1 MRNGVANTA
10 ASLPLQFPLCV
21 LHCGPQVFRFGGLLV
36 AEYTLAHIYYD
47 FHSLCIVPLLFTILE
62 AHIHTAKVSNN
73 EVKASLL

>member
-10 ASLPLQFPLCV
+10 ASLPPCV